1 MLNENSNIDNTRE
14 IQSNVE
20 YRVFDSVKVEN
31 YNDEHYI
38 ASYISTSNFQWI
50 AGEDIKNFLP
60 INS

>member
-31 YNDEHYI
+31 YND
-38 ASYISTSNFQWI
+38 
-50 AGEDIKNFLP
+50 K
-60 INS
+60 INYD